1 MFDSYQIK
9 YGDSFESIANKYNTS
24 KEYLMSINNIYFED
38 NLRQGMDII
47 VPKSKEKYFIVYKIK
62 KGDSLY
68 KISKDYNINP
78 ELLANMNGININD
91 YIYPDQELIVPKS
104 GYSYYITA
112 EGDTLDIVS
121 SKFKK
126 PINYL
131 LQENETI
138 YLSPNQLIVSKT
150 KER

>member
-47 VPKSKEKYFIVYKIK
+47 VPKSKEKYFMVYKIK